1 MTNPPTEEQQ
11 WLSATQV
18 ATMLGVSSDT
28 LRYWRDNGSGP
39 PYAMVGGRWRYPVR
53 ELEEYLESRVVRP

>member
-1 MTNPPTEEQQ
+1 
-11 WLSATQV
+11 
-18 ATMLGVSSDT
+18 MLGVSSDT